1 MADFVKGQATYYG
14 PGFQGNRT
22 SQGDRFNTE
31 EYSAAIQ
38 IDIRNQF
45 GVPEKTKQLGYARV
59 TNLDTRKSI
68 LVKLNDVGS
77 LKPGRV
83 IDLSQAS
90 FRSLSPTGTLRP
102 GVLNNIKVEY
112 LGQFKKGN
120 PVGPTTTPRRTPTP
134 PPTTQTPQP
143 GQAETPQPGQA
154 ETPQPGQEATESPI
168 PKAEELTK
176 DQIESFTQLI
186 EDNPPEWESTIDF
199 LKKQYPDQFGS
210 VEPYTKEEKDKFSAE
225 EFVAWQ
231 QRQEEWK
238 RRKKPD
244 VDPASETTGNSV
256 ILADPCKN
264 NFFAQVESFLQNFF
278 KKITKAGNF
287 VLNLPGEIKSVVDLI
302 GTASKQFIGQIM
314 NTVTKA
320 LVKWIN
326 GGLAGIAQKIFNAIS
341 NPIEALAKVI
351 GVQSEI
357 LNFSKKLFDAI
368 KCLVAKIS
376 DALVGMIE
384 DMIVSMVKNVLNVP
398 VCAVQEFIGALTS
411 KITGLIDSFIGP
423 LLGPISKIIGVV
435 FNLRD
440 AILKGINTIRKI
452 ANLFKCGEKKKCPTT
467 YKYVIDKGVQ
477 KDKDNTQ
484 QKDLL
489 DKALDYSLSEGA
501 GNLIGDFQRQYGK
514 WSIFGE
520 TVGDSGSEL
529 PPCNTGNIFKCGA
542 PKVEFFGG
550 GGAGASGQV
559 ILGNFINK
567 IDKDDIFGGVQKTAS
582 IIGVN
587 ITRPGEGYT
596 DAPFVAFS
604 DGCEQGYGAYGRA
617 IIDTNQNS
625 PTYGQVTS
633 VVVFSEGENYPAEAP
648 EESYIGTVV
657 IENPGSGYADND
669 VVENDDVKVTF
680 SGGRVSTVEIRKQ
693 STYQSLPELNIRTL
707 TGSGAILRPV
717 MTTTQRPQTEVV
729 RVIDCVL

>member
-1 MADFVKGQATYYG
+1 MSNLIEINGVKYEAITAEGKKEIWIAQPVSAEGHRRALESIKRTGLYNSPADYAAYAPSSGGKYYVFVGRYDANGIFSPLPEVFGLKNSPFADEFNPLFKKAIKDLTAT
-14 PGFQGNRT
+14 
-22 SQGDRFNTE
+22 
-31 EYSAAIQ
+31 
-38 IDIRNQF
+38 
-45 GVPEKTKQLGYARV
+45 
-59 TNLDTRKSI
+59 
-68 LVKLNDVGS
+68 
-77 LKPGRV
+77 
-83 IDLSQAS
+83 
-90 FRSLSPTGTLRP
+90 
-102 GVLNNIKVEY
+102 NIKNTPVESTNTVE
-112 LGQFKKGN
+112 QQS
-120 PVGPTTTPRRTPTP
+120 PSPE
-134 PPTTQTPQP
+134 QP
-143 GQAETPQPGQA
+143 AQA

-186 EDNPPEWESTIDF
+186 QDNPPEWESTIDF

-320 LVKWIN
+320 LVKWIKE
-326 GGLAGIAQKIFNAIS
+326 GLAGVAQKIFNAVS
-341 NPIEALAKVI
+341 SPIEALAKVI
-351 GVQSEI
+351 GVQSEV

-376 DALVGMIE
+376 DALVGVIE

-411 KITGLIDSFIGP
+411 KITGLIDSFLGP

-477 KDKDNTQ
+477 KDKDNNQ
-484 QKDLL
+484 QKDFL

-520 TVGDSGSEL
+520 TVGDAGSEL
-529 PPCNTGNIFKCGA
+529 PPCNTGNIFKCGT

-567 IDKDDIFGGVQKTAS
+567 IDKDDIFGGVQ
-582 IIGVN
+582 
-587 ITRPGEGYT
+587 
-596 DAPFVAFS
+596 
-604 DGCEQGYGAYGRA
+604 
-617 IIDTNQNS
+617 
-625 PTYGQVTS
+625 
-633 VVVFSEGENYPAEAP
+633 
-648 EESYIGTVV
+648 
-657 IENPGSGYADND
+657 
-669 VVENDDVKVTF
+669 
-680 SGGRVSTVEIRKQ
+680 
-693 STYQSLPELNIRTL
+693 
-707 TGSGAILRPV
+707 
-717 MTTTQRPQTEVV
+717 
-729 RVIDCVL
+729 

>member
-1 MADFVKGQATYYG
+1 MSNLIEINGVKYEAITAEGKKEIWIAQPVSAEGHRRALESIKRTGLYNSPADYAAYAPSSGGKYYVFVGRYDANGIFSPLPEVFGLKNSPFADEFNPLFKKAIKDLTAT
-14 PGFQGNRT
+14 
-22 SQGDRFNTE
+22 
-31 EYSAAIQ
+31 
-38 IDIRNQF
+38 
-45 GVPEKTKQLGYARV
+45 
-59 TNLDTRKSI
+59 
-68 LVKLNDVGS
+68 
-77 LKPGRV
+77 
-83 IDLSQAS
+83 
-90 FRSLSPTGTLRP
+90 
-102 GVLNNIKVEY
+102 NIKNTPVESTNTVE
-112 LGQFKKGN
+112 QQS
-120 PVGPTTTPRRTPTP
+120 PSPE
-134 PPTTQTPQP
+134 QP
-143 GQAETPQPGQA
+143 AQA

-186 EDNPPEWESTIDF
+186 QDNPPEWESTIDF

-320 LVKWIN
+320 LVKWIKE
-326 GGLAGIAQKIFNAIS
+326 GLAGVAQKIFNAVS
-341 NPIEALAKVI
+341 SPIEALAKVI
-351 GVQSEI
+351 GVQSEV

-376 DALVGMIE
+376 DALVGVIE

-411 KITGLIDSFIGP
+411 KITGLIDSFLGP

-477 KDKDNTQ
+477 KDKDNNQ
-484 QKDLL
+484 QKDFL

-520 TVGDSGSEL
+520 TVGDAGSEL
-529 PPCNTGNIFKCGA
+529 PPCNTGNISKCGT

-617 IIDTNQNS
+617 IIDTNMNS

-633 VVVFSEGENYPAEAP
+633 VVIFSEGENYPAEAP
-648 EESYIGTVV
+648 EESYIDTVV

-680 SGGRVSTVEIRKQ
+680 SDGRVSTVEIRKQQ

-729 RVIDCVL
+729 RVIDCVS

>member
-1 MADFVKGQATYYG
+1 MAETRGVAEFTKNRDNYLVVK
-14 PGFQGNRT
+14 
-22 SQGDRFNTE
+22 S
-31 EYSAAIQ
+31 
-38 IDIRNQF
+38 
-45 GVPEKTKQLGYARV
+45 PEGYTVFLRV
-59 TNLDTRKSI
+59 SDKDYNYTKSI
-68 LVKLNDVGS
+68 DPLVANEYGGQKYITLGLYDSSQQNRFRAVSDSDSKLFKSPD
-77 LKPGRV
+77 K
-83 IDLSQAS
+83 AEA
-90 FRSLSPTGTLRP
+90 FRSAFNSKILTIINTPIKEIEKQNFQTVP
-102 GVLNNIKVEY
+102 LN
-112 LGQFKKGN
+112 
-120 PVGPTTTPRRTPTP
+120 PSSTPTP
-134 PPTTQTPQP
+134 PPTTQTPQ
-143 GQAETPQPGQA
+143 
-154 ETPQPGQEATESPI
+154 TPQPGQEATESPI

-567 IDKDDIFGGVQKTAS
+567 IDKDDI
-582 IIGVN
+582 
-587 ITRPGEGYT
+587 
-596 DAPFVAFS
+596 
-604 DGCEQGYGAYGRA
+604 
-617 IIDTNQNS
+617 
-625 PTYGQVTS
+625 
-633 VVVFSEGENYPAEAP
+633 
-648 EESYIGTVV
+648 
-657 IENPGSGYADND
+657 
-669 VVENDDVKVTF
+669 
-680 SGGRVSTVEIRKQ
+680 
-693 STYQSLPELNIRTL
+693 
-707 TGSGAILRPV
+707 
-717 MTTTQRPQTEVV
+717 
-729 RVIDCVL
+729 

>member
-1 MADFVKGQATYYG
+1 MSNLIEINGVKYEAITAEGKKEIWIAQPVSAEGHRRALESIKRTGLYNSPADYAAYAPSSGGKYYVFVGRYDANGIFSPLPEVFGLKNSPFADEFNPLFKKAIKDLTAT
-14 PGFQGNRT
+14 
-22 SQGDRFNTE
+22 
-31 EYSAAIQ
+31 
-38 IDIRNQF
+38 
-45 GVPEKTKQLGYARV
+45 
-59 TNLDTRKSI
+59 
-68 LVKLNDVGS
+68 
-77 LKPGRV
+77 
-83 IDLSQAS
+83 
-90 FRSLSPTGTLRP
+90 
-102 GVLNNIKVEY
+102 NIKNTPVESTNTVE
-112 LGQFKKGN
+112 QQS
-120 PVGPTTTPRRTPTP
+120 PSPE
-134 PPTTQTPQP
+134 QP
-143 GQAETPQPGQA
+143 AQA

-186 EDNPPEWESTIDF
+186 QDNPPEWESTIDF

-320 LVKWIN
+320 LVKWIKE
-326 GGLAGIAQKIFNAIS
+326 GLAGVAQKIFNAVS
-341 NPIEALAKVI
+341 SPIEALAKVI
-351 GVQSEI
+351 GVQSDV

-376 DALVGMIE
+376 DALVGVIE

-411 KITGLIDSFIGP
+411 KITGLIDSFLGP

-477 KDKDNTQ
+477 KDKDNNQ
-484 QKDLL
+484 QKDFL

-520 TVGDSGSEL
+520 TVGDAGSEL
-529 PPCNTGNIFKCGA
+529 PPCNTGNIFKCGT

-567 IDKDDIFGGVQKTAS
+567 IDKDDIFGGVQ
-582 IIGVN
+582 
-587 ITRPGEGYT
+587 
-596 DAPFVAFS
+596 
-604 DGCEQGYGAYGRA
+604 
-617 IIDTNQNS
+617 
-625 PTYGQVTS
+625 
-633 VVVFSEGENYPAEAP
+633 
-648 EESYIGTVV
+648 
-657 IENPGSGYADND
+657 
-669 VVENDDVKVTF
+669 
-680 SGGRVSTVEIRKQ
+680 
-693 STYQSLPELNIRTL
+693 
-707 TGSGAILRPV
+707 
-717 MTTTQRPQTEVV
+717 
-729 RVIDCVL
+729 